1 MEFDIYQ
8 SSKSKMIFVF
18 VSSGVDPLSVLPRKY
33 KVHVGQLS
41 MFKRNKTINENDPI
55 IGASPKEL
63 INNVT
68 SLGYHI
74 QGVEIKT
81 NISEAGAALGGG
93 LLLASLGGGPIGAV
107 IGAAMG
113 YFLAHNAKEKEDDS

>member
-8 SSKSKMIFVF
+8 SRKIRTIFIFVP
-18 VSSGVDPLSVLPRKY
+18 SGIDPLSVLPREY
-33 KVHVGQLS
+33 QVHVGELS
-41 MFKRNKTINENDPI
+41 MFKKNKTINENDPI
-55 IGASPKEL
+55 IGTSPKEL

-74 QGVEIKT
+74 QVVEIKT

-107 IGAAMG
+107 IGAAIG

>member
-18 VSSGVDPLSVLPRKY
+18 VSSGVDPLSVLPKKY

-55 IGASPKEL
+55 IGVSPKEL

-68 SLGYHI
+68 SRGYHV

-81 NISEAGAALGGG
+81 NISEAGAAIGGG
-93 LLLASLGGGPIGAV
+93 LLVASIGGGPIGAV
-107 IGAAMG
+107 IGAAVG
-113 YFLAHNAKEKEDDS
+113 YLLAHNAKEKKDDS